1 MNEMMELYLNYLD
14 DVRGVSEKTLEA
26 YAQDLAKLHQFCV
39 ENEIDT
45 EKMSNEQARRFIAKL
60 MKAGYRPNSVNRIL
74 SGVKGFFSYCVKFD
88 YCAADPFSRI
98 NNLSGGRRLPAVLT
112 REEVQRMIAAA
123 GNDFSGIRDRLIFEM
138 LYSTGCRL
146 SELTGMNLKDLNLS
160 ENSVL
165 VHGKG
170 GKDRFVFITPSAHEI
185 LDVYLPL
192 RGRRQETRPVSQEDR
207 QALLIN
213 NRGRRMSSQGVH
225 YIFNKYTAELGI
237 PKHITPH
244 TFRHTFATHIMEND
258 AGIRVVQELLGH
270 EHISTTQIYS
280 HVSSKRLKEVYRKSH
295 PHG

>member
-1 MNEMMELYLNYLD
+1 MNEMMKLYLNYLED
-14 DVRGVSEKTLEA
+14 IRGVSEKTLAA
-26 YAQDLAKLHQFCV
+26 YAQDLSKLSRFCV
-39 ENEIDT
+39 ENEIDAAR
-45 EKMSNEQARRFIAKL
+45 MSNEQARRFIAKL
-60 MKAGYRPNSVNRIL
+60 IKEGYRPSSVNRIL
-74 SGVKGFFSYCVKFD
+74 SGIKGFFLYCIKFD
-88 YCAADPFSRI
+88 YFTADPFARI
-98 NNLSGGRRLPAVLT
+98 NSLGGGRRLPSVLT
-112 REEVQRMIAAA
+112 REEVQRMIDAA
-123 GNDFSGIRDRLIFEM
+123 GNDFSGIRDRLIFEI

-146 SELTGMNLKDLNLS
+146 SELTGMNLKELNLS
-160 ENSVL
+160 ENAVL

-213 NRGRRMSSQGVH
+213 NRGRRMTSQGVH
-225 YIFNKYTAELGI
+225 YIFKKYTAELGI